1 MKKHLSTLAKPFLL
15 SVLTAGISISNY
27 TNASVFPENAELKQL
42 YTGGQ
47 FTEGVTVSPAGDVYF
62 VDVRPTKQP
71 GDKLGRTLVYHPKTN
86 STSVLLGVNG
96 QVNGMK
102 FNQDGKLLMTSRANY
117 GTRSLVELD
126 LENNESR
133 LLAARYQNKPFNGLN
148 DLAIAPNGTI
158 FVTDPRY
165 LGYEDRGQDFFGVYA
180 IDKSLDISLVTKD
193 VLKPNGVA
201 VSPDGKTLYV
211 AEHYI
216 NSDNLL
222 EPTEGISFGPMR
234 VLAFELIGNS
244 VSGKPKVVFDY
255 GQEDGPD
262 GMVTDSVGN
271 LYVAARADSNFGIHV
286 FNPEGEKV
294 DELTTPYKPTNVA
307 FGKGEDSH
315 KLYITAGGALYEID
329 TLSQGWN

>member
-1 MKKHLSTLAKPFLL
+1 MQDNKNRIHLYEKALKY
-15 SVLTAGISISNY
+15 ISQTILIKRFNSRDLNIQLY
-27 TNASVFPENAELKQL
+27 QCVCVSGNAELKQL

-47 FTEGVTVSPAGDVYF
+47 FTEGVTVSPTGDVYF

-102 FNQDGKLLMTSRANY
+102 FNQDGKLLMASRANY

-165 LGYEDRGQDFFGVYA
+165 LGYEDRGQDFLVCTPLT
-180 IDKSLDISLVTKD
+180 SPLISLS
-193 VLKPNGVA
+193 
-201 VSPDGKTLYV
+201 SPKTY
-211 AEHYI
+211 
-216 NSDNLL
+216 
-222 EPTEGISFGPMR
+222 
-234 VLAFELIGNS
+234 
-244 VSGKPKVVFDY
+244 
-255 GQEDGPD
+255 
-262 GMVTDSVGN
+262 
-271 LYVAARADSNFGIHV
+271 
-286 FNPEGEKV
+286 
-294 DELTTPYKPTNVA
+294 
-307 FGKGEDSH
+307 
-315 KLYITAGGALYEID
+315 
-329 TLSQGWN
+329 